1 MDWVINIVMVLL
13 SFFVSSVPIL
23 MYIWFVW
30 WLDHHDREPLL
41 LIAVAF
47 FWGAIA
53 SIAISLVFEVLFGL
67 PLLLFSED
75 VQKVAN
81 YVVLAPVIEELAKS
95 VILFALFFHPRFNRI
110 LDGVVYG
117 AVIGFGFAASEN
129 LMYYVSTYFSQGVG
143 IWAIVVILRTMFTS
157 VGHAVFTSITG
168 SGVALMK
175 FSRQRW
181 MRFVFPPMAL
191 LTAVVLHSV
200 FNFGA
205 VMTELSSLL
214 FFFISIVI
222 VFFGLTVV
230 GIAMFLGLHD
240 EESCIHERLA
250 EEVRSGVVTS
260 GEYEIVPGYLRRRAA
275 SFRILSRHG
284 YEKYRLS
291 ARLFDYELDLAF
303 TKDEMAK
310 APDGRRQKD
319 LLKRVNEL
327 RDAVR
332 RTRGNLGDAA
342 SMLK

>member
-1 MDWVINIVMVLL
+1 MDWIVSLVMVLL

-53 SIAISLVFEVLFGL
+53 SIAISLVFEVLLGL
-67 PLLLFSED
+67 PLLLFGED
-75 VQKVAN
+75 VQKVAS
-81 YVVLAPVIEELAKS
+81 YVVLAPVVEEVAKS
-95 VILFALFFHPRFNRI
+95 LILFALFFHPRFNRI

-117 AVIGFGFAASEN
+117 AVVGFGFAASEN
-129 LMYYVSTYFSQGVG
+129 LMYYISTYFSQGVG

-157 VGHAVFTSITG
+157 VGHAIFTSITG

-175 FSRQRW
+175 FSKQRW
-181 MRFVFPPMAL
+181 MRFVFPPLAL
-191 LTAVVLHSV
+191 LGAVVLHSV

-205 VMTELSSLL
+205 VMTEMVSLM
-214 FFFISIVI
+214 FFLISIVVI
-222 VFFGLTVV
+222 FFGLLAI

-240 EESCIHERLA
+240 EESCIHQRLA

-260 GEYEIVPGYLRRRAA
+260 GEYEIVPGYLNRRAA

-284 YEKYRLS
+284 YDKYRLS
-291 ARLFDYELDLAF
+291 TRLFDYELDLAF
-303 TKDEMAK
+303 TKDEMAN
-310 APDGRRQKD
+310 ASDDRRQKE

-327 RDAVR
+327 RDAIR

-342 SMLK
+342 GMLK